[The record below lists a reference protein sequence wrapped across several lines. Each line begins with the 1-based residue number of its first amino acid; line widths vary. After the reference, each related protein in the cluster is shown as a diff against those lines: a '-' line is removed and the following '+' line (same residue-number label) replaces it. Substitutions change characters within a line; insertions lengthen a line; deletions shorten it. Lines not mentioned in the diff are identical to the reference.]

1 MATFL
6 FIDDDLRYQYTKL
19 YLRKKGH
26 EILDYYIQNK
36 VIDYIV
42 LPIKGKEKDELFEHL
57 VKENL
62 DKKYIIYNET
72 EYLKKIKNKY
82 NLNYIYLKE
91 DKEFNLINSKATS
104 ECVLMFSIEVLPII
118 LKESKILILGYG
130 NSAKELVKDYLHFTN
145 NILVAIR
152 RKEVQLELDEL
163 KIKNI
168 NLIDLKDYID
178 KYDLIINTIPSLI
191 LDEELLRYVSP
202 SSYILDIASF
212 PGGVDYKK
220 AKEYGINA
228 YLLPSLPSKFK
239 PKSSGIEYAKAI
251 ERGIEKWK
259 N

>member
-6 FIDDDLRYQYTKL
+6 FINDDLRDKYAKL
-19 YLRKKGH
+19 YLKKKGH

-72 EYLKKIKNKY
+72 DYLRKLKNKY

-91 DKEFNLINSKATS
+91 DKEFNKINSLATS

-118 LKESKILILGYG
+118 LKEASILILGYG
-130 NSAKELVKDYLHFTN
+130 NSAKELVNDYLHFTN
-145 NILVAIR
+145 NILVAVR
-152 RKEVQLELDEL
+152 RKEIQNELTE
-163 KIKNI
+163 KNIKNI
-168 NLIDLKDYID
+168 NINELKDYIE

-191 LDEELLRYVSP
+191 IDEELLRYISP

-251 ERGIEKWK
+251 ERGIKK
-259 N
+259 